1 MADAEDPPR
10 AVGSDAGEGL
20 GDDGSL
26 QNDSFPLSSL
36 ANLFESEDTPSPAEA
51 ARGPPSAGDGK
62 QNLRMKFHGAFRKGA
77 PKPMELLEA
86 TIYESAVVPAPKKAP
101 MDSLFDYGTYR
112 HHPSENKRW
121 RRRVAEKQAPGAK
134 GPAPNP
140 PPVLKVFNRPILFD
154 IVSRGSPA
162 GLDGLLSFL
171 LTHKKR
177 LTDEEF
183 REPSTGKTC
192 LPKALLNLS
201 GGRNDTIPVLL
212 DIAEKTGNMREFINS
227 PFRDVYYRGQTALHI
242 AIERRCKHYV
252 ELLVEK
258 GADVHAQARG
268 RFFQPKDEGGYFYF
282 GERGGSQQVARGDRL
297 CPEDVPAVGRGRWVP
312 RRRAVPAG
320 ELPLSLAACTN
331 QPHIVHYLTEN
342 GHKQADLR
350 RQDSRGNTVLHA
362 LVAIADNTREN
373 TKFVT
378 KMYDLLLVKCAKL
391 FPDTNL
397 EALLNNDGLSPLM
410 MAAKTGKIGIFQHII
425 RREITDEDARH
436 LSRKFKDWAYGPV
449 YSSLYDLSSLDTCG
463 EEVSVLEILVYN
475 SKIENRHE
483 MLAVE
488 PINELLRDKW
498 RKFGAV
504 SFYISV
510 VSYLCAMVI
519 FTLVAYY
526 RPMEGPP
533 PYPYT
538 TTVDYLRLAGEIITL
553 LTGILFFFTNIKD
566 LFMKKCPGV
575 NSFFIDGSFQLLYF
589 IYSVLV
595 IITAGLYLGGI
606 EAYLAVMVFALV
618 LGWMNALYFTRGLKL
633 TGTYSIMI
641 QKILFKDL
649 FRFLLVYLLFMI
661 GYASALVSLLNP
673 CPSSESCSEEQSNCT
688 VPTYPSCRDSQTFS
702 TFLLDLFKLTIG
714 MGDLEM
720 LESAKYPGVFIILL
734 VTYIILTFVLLL
746 NMLIALMG
754 ETVGQVSKE
763 SKHIW
768 KLQVPPWKLH
778 CSTPSSIKAAPP
790 GRGTP
795 HASIPKWLRGPCCP
809 RQWATTILDIERSF
823 PVFLRRAFRSGEM
836 VTVGKG
842 TDGTPDRRWC
852 FRVDEVNWSHWNQ
865 NLGII
870 SEDPGKSDTY
880 QYYGF
885 SHTVGRLRRD
895 RWSTVVPRVVELNK
909 SCQPEEVVVPLGTV
923 GTAEARERRHGQA
936 SSSLL

>member
-1 MADAEDPPR
+1 MADPSEGPHAGPGGVAEP
-10 AVGSDAGEGL
+10 AGDESSAG
-20 GDDGSL
+20 GEA
-26 QNDSFPLSSL
+26 FPLSSL
-36 ANLFESEDTPSPAEA
+36 ANLFEGEDGSPSPPADA
-51 ARGPPSAGDGK
+51 GRPTGPGDGRP
-62 QNLRMKFHGAFRKGA
+62 NLRMKFQGAFRKGV
-77 PKPMELLEA
+77 PNPIDLLES
-86 TIYESAVVPAPKKAP
+86 TLYESSVVPGPKKAP

-112 HHPSENKRW
+112 HHPSDNKRW
-121 RRRVAEKQAPGAK
+121 RRKVIEKQPQSPKA
-134 GPAPNP
+134 PAPQP
-140 PPVLKVFNRPILFD
+140 PPILKVFNRPILFD
-154 IVSRGSPA
+154 IVSRGSTA
-162 GLDGLLSFL
+162 DLDGLLPFL

-201 GGRNDTIPVLL
+201 NGRNDTIPVLL
-212 DIAEKTGNMREFINS
+212 DIAERTGNMREFINS
-227 PFRDVYYRGQTALHI
+227 PFRDIYYRGQTALHI

-252 ELLVEK
+252 ELLVAQ

-282 GERGGSQQVARGDRL
+282 GE
-297 CPEDVPAVGRGRWVP
+297 
-312 RRRAVPAG
+312 
-320 ELPLSLAACTN
+320 LPLSLAACTN
-331 QPHIVHYLTEN
+331 QPHIVNYLTEN
-342 GHKQADLR
+342 PHKKADMR

-378 KMYDLLLVKCAKL
+378 KMYDLLLLKCARL
-391 FPDTNL
+391 FPDSNL
-397 EALLNNDGLSPLM
+397 EAVLNNDGLSPLM
-410 MAAKTGKIGIFQHII
+410 MAAKTGKIG
-425 RREITDEDARH
+425 
-436 LSRKFKDWAYGPV
+436 
-449 YSSLYDLSSLDTCG
+449 
-463 EEVSVLEILVYN
+463 
-475 SKIENRHE
+475 NRHE

-504 SFYISV
+504 SFYINV

-519 FTLVAYY
+519 FTLTAYY
-526 RPMEGPP
+526 QPLEGTP
-533 PYPYT
+533 PYPYR

-553 LTGILFFFTNIKD
+553 LTGVLFFFTNIKD

-575 NSFFIDGSFQLLYF
+575 NSLFIDGSFQLLYF

-595 IITAGLYLGGI
+595 IVSAALYLAGV

-673 CPSSESCSEEQSNCT
+673 CANMKVCNEDQTNCT
-688 VPTYPSCRDSQTFS
+688 VPTYPSCRDSETFS

-714 MGDLEM
+714 IGDLEM
-720 LESAKYPGVFIILL
+720 LSSTKYPVVFIVLL

-768 KLQVPPWKLH
+768 KLQ
-778 CSTPSSIKAAPP
+778 
-790 GRGTP
+790 
-795 HASIPKWLRGPCCP
+795 
-809 RQWATTILDIERSF
+809 WATTILDIERSF
-823 PVFLRRAFRSGEM
+823 PVFLRKAFRSGEM
-836 VTVGKG
+836 VTVGKSS
-842 TDGTPDRRWC
+842 DGTPDRRWC

-870 SEDPGKSDTY
+870 NEDPGKSETY

-895 RWSTVVPRVVELNK
+895 RWSSVVPRVVELNK
-909 SCQPEEVVVPLGTV
+909 NSSPDEVVVPLDNV
-923 GTAEARERRHGQA
+923 GSPSCDGHQQSYPPKWRTDDAP
-936 SSSLL
+936 L

>member
-1 MADAEDPPR
+1 MADPSEGPHAGPGEAAEPP
-10 AVGSDAGEGL
+10 GDESSTAGGEA
-20 GDDGSL
+20 
-26 QNDSFPLSSL
+26 FPLSSL
-36 ANLFESEDTPSPAEA
+36 ANLFEGEDGSPSPPADA
-51 ARGPPSAGDGK
+51 GRPTGPGDGRP
-62 QNLRMKFHGAFRKGA
+62 NLRMKFQGAFRKGV
-77 PKPMELLEA
+77 PNPIDLLES
-86 TIYESAVVPAPKKAP
+86 TLYESSVVPGPKKAP

-112 HHPSENKRW
+112 HHPSDNKRW
-121 RRRVAEKQAPGAK
+121 RRKVIEKQPQSPKA
-134 GPAPNP
+134 PAPQP
-140 PPVLKVFNRPILFD
+140 PPILKVFNRPILFD
-154 IVSRGSPA
+154 IVSRGSTA
-162 GLDGLLSFL
+162 DLDGLLPFL

-201 GGRNDTIPVLL
+201 SGRNDTIPVLL
-212 DIAEKTGNMREFINS
+212 DIAERTGNMREFINS
-227 PFRDVYYRGQTALHI
+227 PFRDIYYRGQTALHI

-252 ELLVEK
+252 ELLVAQ

-282 GERGGSQQVARGDRL
+282 GE
-297 CPEDVPAVGRGRWVP
+297 
-312 RRRAVPAG
+312 
-320 ELPLSLAACTN
+320 LPLSLAACTN
-331 QPHIVHYLTEN
+331 QPHIVNYLTEN
-342 GHKQADLR
+342 PHKKADMR

-378 KMYDLLLVKCAKL
+378 KMYDLLLLKCARL
-391 FPDTNL
+391 FPDSNL
-397 EALLNNDGLSPLM
+397 EAVLNNDGLSPLM
-410 MAAKTGKIGIFQHII
+410 MAAKTGKIG
-425 RREITDEDARH
+425 
-436 LSRKFKDWAYGPV
+436 
-449 YSSLYDLSSLDTCG
+449 
-463 EEVSVLEILVYN
+463 
-475 SKIENRHE
+475 NRHE

-504 SFYISV
+504 SFYINV

-519 FTLVAYY
+519 FTLTAYY
-526 RPMEGPP
+526 QPLEGTP
-533 PYPYT
+533 PYPYH

-553 LTGILFFFTNIKD
+553 LTGVLFFFTNIKD

-575 NSFFIDGSFQLLYF
+575 NSLFIDGSFQLLYF

-595 IITAGLYLGGI
+595 IVSAALYLAGI

-673 CPSSESCSEEQSNCT
+673 CANMKVCNEDQTNCT
-688 VPTYPSCRDSQTFS
+688 VPTYPSCRDSETFS

-714 MGDLEM
+714 IGDLEM
-720 LESAKYPGVFIILL
+720 LSSTKYPVVFIVLL

-768 KLQVPPWKLH
+768 KLQ
-778 CSTPSSIKAAPP
+778 
-790 GRGTP
+790 
-795 HASIPKWLRGPCCP
+795 
-809 RQWATTILDIERSF
+809 WATTILDIERSF
-823 PVFLRRAFRSGEM
+823 PVFLRKAFRSGEM
-836 VTVGKG
+836 VTVGKSS
-842 TDGTPDRRWC
+842 DGTPDRRWC

-870 SEDPGKSDTY
+870 NEDPGKSETY

-895 RWSTVVPRVVELNK
+895 RWSSVVPRVVELNK
-909 SCQPEEVVVPLGTV
+909 NSSPDEVVVPLDTV
-923 GTAEARERRHGQA
+923 GNPSCDGPQQGYPPKWRTDDAP
-936 SSSLL
+936 L

>member
-1 MADAEDPPR
+1 MADPGDSPR
-10 AVGSDAGEGL
+10 AGPGEL
-20 GDDGSL
+20 AEPPGDDSGTAGGEA
-26 QNDSFPLSSL
+26 FPLSSL
-36 ANLFESEDTPSPAEA
+36 ANLFEGEDGSSSPSPADA
-51 ARGPPSAGDGK
+51 GRPASQGDGRP
-62 QNLRMKFHGAFRKGA
+62 NLRMKFQGAFRKGV
-77 PKPMELLEA
+77 PNPIDLLES
-86 TIYESAVVPAPKKAP
+86 TLYESSVVPGPKKAP

-112 HHPSENKRW
+112 HHPSDNKRW
-121 RRRVAEKQAPGAK
+121 RRKVIEKQPQSPKA
-134 GPAPNP
+134 PAPQP
-140 PPVLKVFNRPILFD
+140 PPILKVFNRPILFD
-154 IVSRGSPA
+154 IVSRGSTA
-162 GLDGLLSFL
+162 DLDGLLPFL

-201 GGRNDTIPVLL
+201 NGRNDTIPMLL
-212 DIAEKTGNMREFINS
+212 DIAERTGNMREFINS
-227 PFRDVYYRGQTALHI
+227 PFRDIYYRGQTALHI

-252 ELLVEK
+252 ELLVAQ

-282 GERGGSQQVARGDRL
+282 GE
-297 CPEDVPAVGRGRWVP
+297 
-312 RRRAVPAG
+312 
-320 ELPLSLAACTN
+320 LPLSLAACTN
-331 QPHIVHYLTEN
+331 QPHIVNYLTEN
-342 GHKQADLR
+342 PHKKADMR

-378 KMYDLLLVKCAKL
+378 KMYDLLLLKCARL
-391 FPDTNL
+391 FPDSNL
-397 EALLNNDGLSPLM
+397 EAVLNNDGLSPLM
-410 MAAKTGKIGIFQHII
+410 MAAKTGKIG
-425 RREITDEDARH
+425 
-436 LSRKFKDWAYGPV
+436 
-449 YSSLYDLSSLDTCG
+449 
-463 EEVSVLEILVYN
+463 
-475 SKIENRHE
+475 NRHE

-504 SFYISV
+504 SFYINV

-519 FTLVAYY
+519 FTLTAYY
-526 RPMEGPP
+526 QPLEGTP
-533 PYPYT
+533 PYPYR
-538 TTVDYLRLAGEIITL
+538 TTVDYLRLAGEVITL
-553 LTGILFFFTNIKD
+553 FTGVLFFFTNIKD

-575 NSFFIDGSFQLLYF
+575 NSLFIDGSFQLLYF

-595 IITAGLYLGGI
+595 IVSAALYLAGI

-673 CPSSESCSEEQSNCT
+673 CANMKVCNEDQTNCT
-688 VPTYPSCRDSQTFS
+688 VPTYPSCRDSDTFS

-720 LESAKYPGVFIILL
+720 LSSTKYPVVFIILL

-768 KLQVPPWKLH
+768 KLQ
-778 CSTPSSIKAAPP
+778 
-790 GRGTP
+790 
-795 HASIPKWLRGPCCP
+795 
-809 RQWATTILDIERSF
+809 WATTILDIERSF
-823 PVFLRRAFRSGEM
+823 PVFLRKAFRSGEM
-836 VTVGKG
+836 VTVGKSS
-842 TDGTPDRRWC
+842 DGTPDRRWC

-870 SEDPGKSDTY
+870 NEDPGKSDTY

-895 RWSTVVPRVVELNK
+895 RWSSVVPRVVELNK
-909 SCQPEEVVVPLGTV
+909 NSSPDEVVVPLDNLGNPSCDGHQRGYAPKWRTED
-923 GTAEARERRHGQA
+923 AP
-936 SSSLL
+936 L

>member
-1 MADAEDPPR
+1 MADPGDGPR
-10 AVGSDAGEGL
+10 AAPGEVAEPP
-20 GDDGSL
+20 GDESGTSGGEA
-26 QNDSFPLSSL
+26 FPLSSL
-36 ANLFESEDTPSPAEA
+36 ANLFEGEEGSSSLSPVDASRPA
-51 ARGPPSAGDGK
+51 GPGDGRP
-62 QNLRMKFHGAFRKGA
+62 NLRMKFQGAFRKGV
-77 PKPMELLEA
+77 PNPIDLLES
-86 TIYESAVVPAPKKAP
+86 TLYESSVVPGPKKAP

-112 HHPSENKRW
+112 HHPSDNKRW
-121 RRRVAEKQAPGAK
+121 RRKVVEKQPQSPKA
-134 GPAPNP
+134 PAPQP
-140 PPVLKVFNRPILFD
+140 PPILKVFNRPILFD
-154 IVSRGSPA
+154 IVSRGSTA
-162 GLDGLLSFL
+162 DLDGLLSFL

-201 GGRNDTIPVLL
+201 NGRNDTIPVLL
-212 DIAEKTGNMREFINS
+212 DIAERTGNMREFINS
-227 PFRDVYYRGQTALHI
+227 PFRDIYYRGQTSLHI

-252 ELLVEK
+252 ELLVAQ

-282 GERGGSQQVARGDRL
+282 GE
-297 CPEDVPAVGRGRWVP
+297 
-312 RRRAVPAG
+312 
-320 ELPLSLAACTN
+320 LPLSLAACTN
-331 QPHIVHYLTEN
+331 QPHIVNYLTEN
-342 GHKQADLR
+342 PHKKADMR

-378 KMYDLLLVKCAKL
+378 KMYDLLLLKCSRL
-391 FPDTNL
+391 FPDSNL
-397 EALLNNDGLSPLM
+397 ETVLNNDGLSPLM
-410 MAAKTGKIGIFQHII
+410 MAAKTGKIG
-425 RREITDEDARH
+425 
-436 LSRKFKDWAYGPV
+436 
-449 YSSLYDLSSLDTCG
+449 
-463 EEVSVLEILVYN
+463 
-475 SKIENRHE
+475 NRHE

-504 SFYISV
+504 SFYINV

-519 FTLVAYY
+519 FTLTAYY
-526 RPMEGPP
+526 QPLEGTP
-533 PYPYT
+533 PYPYR
-538 TTVDYLRLAGEIITL
+538 TTVDYLRLAGEVITL
-553 LTGILFFFTNIKD
+553 FTGVLFFFTSIKD
-566 LFMKKCPGV
+566 LFTKKCPGV
-575 NSFFIDGSFQLLYF
+575 NSLFVDGSFQLLYF

-595 IITAGLYLGGI
+595 VVSAALYLAGI

-661 GYASALVSLLNP
+661 GYASALVTLLNP
-673 CPSSESCSEEQSNCT
+673 CTNMKVCDEDQSNCT
-688 VPTYPSCRDSQTFS
+688 VPTYPACRDSETFS
-702 TFLLDLFKLTIG
+702 AFLLDLFKLTIG

-720 LESAKYPGVFIILL
+720 LSSAKYPVVFILLL

-768 KLQVPPWKLH
+768 KLQ
-778 CSTPSSIKAAPP
+778 
-790 GRGTP
+790 
-795 HASIPKWLRGPCCP
+795 
-809 RQWATTILDIERSF
+809 WATTILDIERSF
-823 PVFLRRAFRSGEM
+823 PVFLRKAFRSGEM
-836 VTVGKG
+836 VTVGKSS
-842 TDGTPDRRWC
+842 DGTPDRRWC

-870 SEDPGKSDTY
+870 NEDPGKSEIY

-895 RWSTVVPRVVELNK
+895 RWSSVVPRVVELNK
-909 SCQPEEVVVPLGTV
+909 NSSADEVVVPLDNLGNPNCDGHQQGYAPKWRTDD
-923 GTAEARERRHGQA
+923 AP
-936 SSSLL
+936 L

>member
-1 MADAEDPPR
+1 MADPSEGPR
-10 AVGSDAGEGL
+10 AGPGEVAEPP
-20 GDDGSL
+20 GDESGIPGGEA
-26 QNDSFPLSSL
+26 FPLSSL
-36 ANLFESEDTPSPAEA
+36 ANLFEGEDGSPSPSPADSGRPA
-51 ARGPPSAGDGK
+51 GPGDGRP
-62 QNLRMKFHGAFRKGA
+62 NLRMKFQGAFRKGV
-77 PKPMELLEA
+77 PNPIDLLES
-86 TIYESAVVPAPKKAP
+86 TLYESSVVPGPKKAP

-112 HHPSENKRW
+112 QHPSDKRW
-121 RRRVAEKQAPGAK
+121 RRKVIEKQPQSPKAPT
-134 GPAPNP
+134 PQP
-140 PPVLKVFNRPILFD
+140 PPILKVFNRPILFD
-154 IVSRGSPA
+154 IVSRGSTA
-162 GLDGLLSFL
+162 DLDGLLPFL

-201 GGRNDTIPVLL
+201 NGRNDTIPVLL
-212 DIAEKTGNMREFINS
+212 DIAERTGNMREFINS
-227 PFRDVYYRGQTALHI
+227 PFRDIYYRGQTALHI

-252 ELLVEK
+252 ELLVAQ

-282 GERGGSQQVARGDRL
+282 GE
-297 CPEDVPAVGRGRWVP
+297 
-312 RRRAVPAG
+312 
-320 ELPLSLAACTN
+320 LPLSLAACTN
-331 QPHIVHYLTEN
+331 QPHIVNYLTEN
-342 GHKQADLR
+342 PHKKADMR

-378 KMYDLLLVKCAKL
+378 KMYDLLLLKCARL
-391 FPDTNL
+391 FPDSNL
-397 EALLNNDGLSPLM
+397 EAVLNNDSLSPLM
-410 MAAKTGKIGIFQHII
+410 MAAKTGKIG
-425 RREITDEDARH
+425 
-436 LSRKFKDWAYGPV
+436 
-449 YSSLYDLSSLDTCG
+449 
-463 EEVSVLEILVYN
+463 
-475 SKIENRHE
+475 NRHE

-504 SFYISV
+504 SFYINV
-510 VSYLCAMVI
+510 ASYLCAMVI
-519 FTLVAYY
+519 FTLTAYY
-526 RPMEGPP
+526 QPLEGTP
-533 PYPYT
+533 PYPYL

-553 LTGILFFFTNIKD
+553 FTGVLFFFTNIKD

-575 NSFFIDGSFQLLYF
+575 NSLFIDGSFQLLYF

-595 IITAGLYLGGI
+595 IVSAALYLAGI

-673 CPSSESCSEEQSNCT
+673 CANVKMCGEDHTNCT
-688 VPTYPSCRDSQTFS
+688 VPTYPSCRDSETFS

-720 LESAKYPGVFIILL
+720 LSSTKYPAVFITLL

-768 KLQVPPWKLH
+768 KLQ
-778 CSTPSSIKAAPP
+778 
-790 GRGTP
+790 
-795 HASIPKWLRGPCCP
+795 
-809 RQWATTILDIERSF
+809 WATTILDIERSF
-823 PVFLRRAFRSGEM
+823 PVFLRKAFRSGEM
-836 VTVGKG
+836 VTVGKSS
-842 TDGTPDRRWC
+842 DGTPDRRWC

-870 SEDPGKSDTY
+870 NEDPGKNENY

-895 RWSTVVPRVVELNK
+895 RWSSVVPRVVELNK
-909 SCQPEEVVVPLGTV
+909 NSNPDEVVVPLDNV
-923 GTAEARERRHGQA
+923 GNPSCDGHQQSYPPRWRTDDAP
-936 SSSLL
+936 L

>member
-1 MADAEDPPR
+1 MADPGDGPR
-10 AVGSDAGEGL
+10 AAPGEVAEPP
-20 GDDGSL
+20 GDESGTSGGEA
-26 QNDSFPLSSL
+26 FPLSSL
-36 ANLFESEDTPSPAEA
+36 ANLFEGEEGSSSLSPVDASRPA
-51 ARGPPSAGDGK
+51 GPGDGRP
-62 QNLRMKFHGAFRKGA
+62 NLRMKFQGAFRKGV
-77 PKPMELLEA
+77 PNPIDLLES
-86 TIYESAVVPAPKKAP
+86 TLYESSVVPGPKKAP

-112 HHPSENKRW
+112 HHPSDNKRW
-121 RRRVAEKQAPGAK
+121 RRKVVEKQPQSPKA
-134 GPAPNP
+134 PAPQP
-140 PPVLKVFNRPILFD
+140 PPILKVFNRPILFD
-154 IVSRGSPA
+154 IVSRGSTA
-162 GLDGLLSFL
+162 DLDGLLSFL

-201 GGRNDTIPVLL
+201 NGRNDTIPVLL
-212 DIAEKTGNMREFINS
+212 DIAERTGNMREFINS
-227 PFRDVYYRGQTALHI
+227 PFRDIYYR
-242 AIERRCKHYV
+242 
-252 ELLVEK
+252 
-258 GADVHAQARG
+258 
-268 RFFQPKDEGGYFYF
+268 
-282 GERGGSQQVARGDRL
+282 
-297 CPEDVPAVGRGRWVP
+297 
-312 RRRAVPAG
+312 G

-331 QPHIVHYLTEN
+331 QPHIVNYLTEN
-342 GHKQADLR
+342 PHKKADMR

-378 KMYDLLLVKCAKL
+378 KMYDLLLLKCSRL
-391 FPDTNL
+391 FPDSNL
-397 EALLNNDGLSPLM
+397 ETVLNNDGLSPLM
-410 MAAKTGKIGIFQHII
+410 MAAKTGKIG
-425 RREITDEDARH
+425 
-436 LSRKFKDWAYGPV
+436 
-449 YSSLYDLSSLDTCG
+449 
-463 EEVSVLEILVYN
+463 
-475 SKIENRHE
+475 NRHE

-504 SFYISV
+504 SFYINV

-519 FTLVAYY
+519 FTLTAYY
-526 RPMEGPP
+526 QPLEGTP
-533 PYPYT
+533 PYPYR
-538 TTVDYLRLAGEIITL
+538 TTVDYLRLAGEVITL
-553 LTGILFFFTNIKD
+553 FTGVLFFFTSIKD
-566 LFMKKCPGV
+566 LFTKKCPGV
-575 NSFFIDGSFQLLYF
+575 NSLFVDGSFQLLYF

-595 IITAGLYLGGI
+595 VVSAALYLAGI

-661 GYASALVSLLNP
+661 GYASALVTLLNP
-673 CPSSESCSEEQSNCT
+673 CTNMKVCDEDQSNCT
-688 VPTYPSCRDSQTFS
+688 VPTYPACRDSETFS
-702 TFLLDLFKLTIG
+702 AFLLDLFKLTIG

-720 LESAKYPGVFIILL
+720 LSSAKYPVVFILLL

-768 KLQVPPWKLH
+768 KLQ
-778 CSTPSSIKAAPP
+778 
-790 GRGTP
+790 
-795 HASIPKWLRGPCCP
+795 
-809 RQWATTILDIERSF
+809 WATTILDIERSF
-823 PVFLRRAFRSGEM
+823 PVFLRKAFRSGEM
-836 VTVGKG
+836 VTVGKSS
-842 TDGTPDRRWC
+842 DGTPDRRWC

-870 SEDPGKSDTY
+870 NEDPGKSEIY

-895 RWSTVVPRVVELNK
+895 RWSSVVPRVVELNK
-909 SCQPEEVVVPLGTV
+909 NSSADEVVVPLDNLGNPNCDGHQQGYAPKWRTDD
-923 GTAEARERRHGQA
+923 AP
-936 SSSLL
+936 L

>member
-1 MADAEDPPR
+1 MTDPEESPR
-10 AVGSDAGEGL
+10 PSPGEVGEPPGDESGPSGET
-20 GDDGSL
+20 
-26 QNDSFPLSSL
+26 FPLSSL
-36 ANLFESEDTPSPAEA
+36 ANLFEGEDGS
-51 ARGPPSAGDGK
+51 PSAGGELSRSAPAQGDAR
-62 QNLRMKFHGAFRKGA
+62 QNLRMKFHGAFRKGM
-77 PKPMELLEA
+77 PNPMDLLES
-86 TIYESAVVPAPKKAP
+86 TIYESSVVPAPKKAP

-112 HHPSENKRW
+112 HHPSDNNKR
-121 RRRVAEKQAPGAK
+121 RRKKIMEKEPQSAK
-134 GPAPNP
+134 APAPDP
-140 PPVLKVFNRPILFD
+140 PPILKVFNRPILFD
-154 IVSRGSPA
+154 IVSRGSTA
-162 GLDGLLSFL
+162 DLDGLLSFL
-171 LTHKKR
+171 LTQKKR

-212 DIAEKTGNMREFINS
+212 DIAERTGNMREFINS

-252 ELLVEK
+252 ELLVAQ

-282 GERGGSQQVARGDRL
+282 GE
-297 CPEDVPAVGRGRWVP
+297 
-312 RRRAVPAG
+312 
-320 ELPLSLAACTN
+320 LPLSLAACTN
-331 QPHIVHYLTEN
+331 QPHIVNYLTEN
-342 GHKQADLR
+342 PHKKADMR

-378 KMYDLLLVKCAKL
+378 KMYDLLLIKCAKL
-391 FPDTNL
+391 FSESNL
-397 EALLNNDGLSPLM
+397 EAVVNNDGLSPLM

-425 RREITDEDARH
+425 RREVTDEDARH

-463 EEVSVLEILVYN
+463 EESSVLEILVYN

-510 VSYLCAMVI
+510 VSYLCAMII
-519 FTLVAYY
+519 FTLTAYHQ
-526 RPMEGPP
+526 PLEGTP
-533 PYPYT
+533 PYPYHT
-538 TTVDYLRLAGEIITL
+538 TMDYLRLAGEIITL
-553 LTGILFFFTNIKD
+553 STGVIFFLSSIKD

-575 NSFFIDGSFQLLYF
+575 NSLFVDGSFQLLYF

-595 IITAGLYLGGI
+595 IVSAGLYLAGI

-673 CPSSESCSEEQSNCT
+673 CSTICNEDHPNCT
-688 VPTYPSCRDSQTFS
+688 VPSYPSCRDSQTFS

-720 LESAKYPGVFIILL
+720 LSSAKYPVVFIILL

-768 KLQVPPWKLH
+768 KLQ
-778 CSTPSSIKAAPP
+778 
-790 GRGTP
+790 
-795 HASIPKWLRGPCCP
+795 
-809 RQWATTILDIERSF
+809 WATTILDIERSF
-823 PVFLRRAFRSGEM
+823 PVFLRKAFRSGEM
-836 VTVGKG
+836 VTVGKSS
-842 TDGTPDRRWC
+842 DGTPDRRWC

-870 SEDPGKSDTY
+870 NEDPGKNETY

-885 SHTVGRLRRD
+885 SHTMGRLRRD
-895 RWSTVVPRVVELNK
+895 RWSIVVPRVVELNK
-909 SCQPEEVVVPLGTV
+909 NAQSEDVVVPLDHV
-923 GTAEARERRHGQA
+923 ANSAA
-936 SSSLL
+936 STQRQNYPHHWRTEDAPL

>member
-1 MADAEDPPR
+1 MADPSGGPHAGPAEAADPL
-10 AVGSDAGEGL
+10 GEESGAS
-20 GDDGSL
+20 GGEA
-26 QNDSFPLSSL
+26 FPLSSL
-36 ANLFESEDTPSPAEA
+36 ANLFEGEDGSPSPSPADA
-51 ARGPPSAGDGK
+51 GRSAGPGDGRP
-62 QNLRMKFHGAFRKGA
+62 NLRMKFQGAFRKGV
-77 PKPMELLEA
+77 PNPIDLLES
-86 TIYESAVVPAPKKAP
+86 TLYESSVVPGPKKAP

-112 HHPSENKRW
+112 HHPSDNKRW
-121 RRRVAEKQAPGAK
+121 RRKVLEKQPQSPKA
-134 GPAPNP
+134 PAPQP
-140 PPVLKVFNRPILFD
+140 PPILKVFNRPILFD
-154 IVSRGSPA
+154 IVSRGSTA
-162 GLDGLLSFL
+162 DLDGLLPFL

-201 GGRNDTIPVLL
+201 NGRNDTIPVLL
-212 DIAEKTGNMREFINS
+212 DIAERTGNMREFINS
-227 PFRDVYYRGQTALHI
+227 PFRDIYYRGQTALHI

-252 ELLVEK
+252 ELLVAQ

-282 GERGGSQQVARGDRL
+282 GE
-297 CPEDVPAVGRGRWVP
+297 
-312 RRRAVPAG
+312 
-320 ELPLSLAACTN
+320 LPLSLAACTN
-331 QPHIVHYLTEN
+331 QPHIVNYLTEN
-342 GHKQADLR
+342 PHKKADMR

-378 KMYDLLLVKCAKL
+378 KMYDLLLLKCARL
-391 FPDTNL
+391 FPDSNL
-397 EALLNNDGLSPLM
+397 EAVLNNDGLSPLM
-410 MAAKTGKIGIFQHII
+410 MAAKTGKIG
-425 RREITDEDARH
+425 
-436 LSRKFKDWAYGPV
+436 
-449 YSSLYDLSSLDTCG
+449 
-463 EEVSVLEILVYN
+463 
-475 SKIENRHE
+475 NRHE

-504 SFYISV
+504 SFYINV

-519 FTLVAYY
+519 FTLTAYY
-526 RPMEGPP
+526 QPLEGTP
-533 PYPYT
+533 PYPYR
-538 TTVDYLRLAGEIITL
+538 TTVDYLRLAGEVITL
-553 LTGILFFFTNIKD
+553 FTGVLFFFTNIKD

-575 NSFFIDGSFQLLYF
+575 NSLFIDGSFQLLYF

-595 IITAGLYLGGI
+595 IVSAALYLAGI

-673 CPSSESCSEEQSNCT
+673 CANMKVCDEDQTNCT

-720 LESAKYPGVFIILL
+720 LSSTKYPVVFIVLL

-768 KLQVPPWKLH
+768 KLQ
-778 CSTPSSIKAAPP
+778 
-790 GRGTP
+790 
-795 HASIPKWLRGPCCP
+795 
-809 RQWATTILDIERSF
+809 WATTILDIERSF
-823 PVFLRRAFRSGEM
+823 PVFLRKAFRSGEM
-836 VTVGKG
+836 VTVGKSS
-842 TDGTPDRRWC
+842 DGTPDRRWC

-870 SEDPGKSDTY
+870 NEDPGKSETY

-895 RWSTVVPRVVELNK
+895 RWSSVVPRVVELNK
-909 SCQPEEVVVPLGTV
+909 NSSPDEVVVPLDNLGNPSCDGHQQSYPPKWRTDD
-923 GTAEARERRHGQA
+923 AP
-936 SSSLL
+936 L

>member
-1 MADAEDPPR
+1 MADSSEGPR
-10 AVGSDAGEGL
+10 AGPGEVAEL
-20 GDDGSL
+20 PGDESGTPGGEA
-26 QNDSFPLSSL
+26 FPLSSL
-36 ANLFESEDTPSPAEA
+36 ANLFEGEDGSPSPSPADA
-51 ARGPPSAGDGK
+51 SRPAGPGDGRP
-62 QNLRMKFHGAFRKGA
+62 NLRMKFQGAFRKGV
-77 PKPMELLEA
+77 PNPIDLLES
-86 TIYESAVVPAPKKAP
+86 TLYESSVVPGPKKAP

-112 HHPSENKRW
+112 HHPSDNKRW
-121 RRRVAEKQAPGAK
+121 RKKIIEKQPQSPKA
-134 GPAPNP
+134 PAPQP
-140 PPVLKVFNRPILFD
+140 APILKVFNRPILFD
-154 IVSRGSPA
+154 IVSRGSTA
-162 GLDGLLSFL
+162 DLDGLLPFL

-201 GGRNDTIPVLL
+201 NGRNDTIPVLL
-212 DIAEKTGNMREFINS
+212 DIAERTGNMREFINS
-227 PFRDVYYRGQTALHI
+227 PFRDIYYRGQTALHI

-252 ELLVEK
+252 ELLVAQ

-282 GERGGSQQVARGDRL
+282 GE
-297 CPEDVPAVGRGRWVP
+297 
-312 RRRAVPAG
+312 
-320 ELPLSLAACTN
+320 LPLSLAACTN
-331 QPHIVHYLTEN
+331 QPHIVNYLTEN
-342 GHKQADLR
+342 PHKKADMR

-378 KMYDLLLVKCAKL
+378 KMYDLLLLKCARL
-391 FPDTNL
+391 FPDSNL
-397 EALLNNDGLSPLM
+397 EAVLNNDGLSPLM
-410 MAAKTGKIGIFQHII
+410 MAAKTGKIG
-425 RREITDEDARH
+425 
-436 LSRKFKDWAYGPV
+436 
-449 YSSLYDLSSLDTCG
+449 
-463 EEVSVLEILVYN
+463 
-475 SKIENRHE
+475 NRHE

-504 SFYISV
+504 SFYINV

-519 FTLVAYY
+519 FTLTAYY
-526 RPMEGPP
+526 QPLEGTP
-533 PYPYT
+533 PYPYR
-538 TTVDYLRLAGEIITL
+538 TTVDYLRLAGEVITL
-553 LTGILFFFTNIKD
+553 FTGVLFFFTNIKD

-575 NSFFIDGSFQLLYF
+575 NSLFIDGSFQLLYF

-595 IITAGLYLGGI
+595 IVSAALYLAGI

-673 CPSSESCSEEQSNCT
+673 CANMKVCNEDQTNCT
-688 VPTYPSCRDSQTFS
+688 VPTYPSCRDSGTFS

-720 LESAKYPGVFIILL
+720 LSSTKYPVVFIILL

-768 KLQVPPWKLH
+768 KLQ
-778 CSTPSSIKAAPP
+778 
-790 GRGTP
+790 
-795 HASIPKWLRGPCCP
+795 
-809 RQWATTILDIERSF
+809 WATTILDIERSF
-823 PVFLRRAFRSGEM
+823 PVFLRKAFRSGEM
-836 VTVGKG
+836 VTVGKSS
-842 TDGTPDRRWC
+842 DGTPDRRWC

-870 SEDPGKSDTY
+870 NEDPGKNETY

-895 RWSTVVPRVVELNK
+895 RWSSVVPRVVELNK
-909 SCQPEEVVVPLGTV
+909 NSNPDEVVVPLDSMGNPRCDGHQQGYPPKWRTDD
-923 GTAEARERRHGQA
+923 AP
-936 SSSLL
+936 L

>member
-1 MADAEDPPR
+1 MTEPGDGPR
-10 AVGSDAGEGL
+10 AGPGEVAEIP
-20 GDDGSL
+20 GDESGTS
-26 QNDSFPLSSL
+26 SGEAFPLSSL
-36 ANLFESEDTPSPAEA
+36 ANLFEGEEGSPSPSLADA
-51 ARGPPSAGDGK
+51 GRPAGPGDGRP
-62 QNLRMKFHGAFRKGA
+62 NLRMKFQGAFRKGV
-77 PKPMELLEA
+77 PNPMDLLES
-86 TIYESAVVPAPKKAP
+86 TLYESSVVPGPKKAP

-112 HHPSENKRW
+112 HHPSDNKRW
-121 RRRVAEKQAPGAK
+121 RRKVIEKQPQSPKA
-134 GPAPNP
+134 PAPQP
-140 PPVLKVFNRPILFD
+140 PPILKVFNRPILFD
-154 IVSRGSPA
+154 VVSRGSTA
-162 GLDGLLSFL
+162 DLDGLLPFL

-201 GGRNDTIPVLL
+201 NGRNDTVPMLL
-212 DIAEKTGNMREFINS
+212 DIAERTGNMREFINS
-227 PFRDVYYRGQTALHI
+227 PFRDIYYRGQTALHI

-252 ELLVEK
+252 ELLVAL

-282 GERGGSQQVARGDRL
+282 GE
-297 CPEDVPAVGRGRWVP
+297 
-312 RRRAVPAG
+312 
-320 ELPLSLAACTN
+320 LPLSLAACTN
-331 QPHIVHYLTEN
+331 QPHIVNYLTEN
-342 GHKQADLR
+342 PHKKADMR

-378 KMYDLLLVKCAKL
+378 KMYDLLLLKCARL
-391 FPDTNL
+391 FPDSNL
-397 EALLNNDGLSPLM
+397 EAVLNNDGLSPLM
-410 MAAKTGKIGIFQHII
+410 MAAKTGKIG
-425 RREITDEDARH
+425 
-436 LSRKFKDWAYGPV
+436 
-449 YSSLYDLSSLDTCG
+449 
-463 EEVSVLEILVYN
+463 
-475 SKIENRHE
+475 NRHE

-504 SFYISV
+504 SFYINV

-519 FTLVAYY
+519 FTLTAYY
-526 RPMEGPP
+526 QPLEGTP
-533 PYPYT
+533 PYPYH
-538 TTVDYLRLAGEIITL
+538 TTVDYLRLAGEVITL
-553 LTGILFFFTNIKD
+553 FTGVLFFFTNIKD

-575 NSFFIDGSFQLLYF
+575 NSLFIDGSFQLLYF

-595 IITAGLYLGGI
+595 IVSAALYLAGI

-673 CPSSESCSEEQSNCT
+673 CANMKICNEDRTNCT
-688 VPTYPSCRDSQTFS
+688 VPMYPSCRDSETFS

-720 LESAKYPGVFIILL
+720 LSSTKYPVVFIILL
-734 VTYIILTFVLLL
+734 ITYIILTFVLLL

-768 KLQVPPWKLH
+768 KLQ
-778 CSTPSSIKAAPP
+778 
-790 GRGTP
+790 
-795 HASIPKWLRGPCCP
+795 
-809 RQWATTILDIERSF
+809 WATTILDIERSF
-823 PVFLRRAFRSGEM
+823 PVFLRKAFRSGEM
-836 VTVGKG
+836 VTVGKSS
-842 TDGTPDRRWC
+842 DGTPDRRWC

-870 SEDPGKSDTY
+870 NEDPGKSETY

-895 RWSTVVPRVVELNK
+895 RWSSVVPRVVELNK
-909 SCQPEEVVVPLGTV
+909 NSGPDEIVVPLDNLENPSCDGHQQSYPPKWRTED
-923 GTAEARERRHGQA
+923 AP
-936 SSSLL
+936 L

>member
-10 AVGSDAGEGL
+10 ALGGDAGEGP

-51 ARGPPSAGDGK
+51 ARGPPGAGDGK

-86 TIYESAVVPAPKKAP
+86 TIYESSVVPAPKKAP

-121 RRRVAEKQAPGAK
+121 RRRVVEKQAPGGK

-201 GGRNDTIPVLL
+201 GGRNDTIPILL

-282 GERGGSQQVARGDRL
+282 
-297 CPEDVPAVGRGRWVP
+297 
-312 RRRAVPAG
+312 G

-397 EALLNNDGLSPLM
+397 EVLLNNDGLSPLM

-553 LTGILFFFTNIKD
+553 LTGILFFFTNVSVVRWGGPPVGRLSPCGLHTRSDSRATAPCPEASAPAAMPPDTSNLLSKDLFPPASPTSPSLPQIKD

-595 IITAGLYLGGI
+595 IVTAGLYLGGI

-673 CPSSESCSEEQSNCT
+673 CPSSESCSQEQPNCS

-768 KLQVPPWKLH
+768 KLQ
-778 CSTPSSIKAAPP
+778 
-790 GRGTP
+790 
-795 HASIPKWLRGPCCP
+795 
-809 RQWATTILDIERSF
+809 WATTILDIERSF
-823 PVFLRRAFRSGEM
+823 PVFLRKAFRSGEM

-936 SSSLL
+936 SSSPL